1 MEIPPRPSSLAPTA
15 YSTGDYQY
23 QLSWDDYL
31 HRYPSLY
38 LIVSTTTSWAS
49 RPLPYQAA
57 IDRCQQLN
65 DGTATPQ
72 KGPELHATPAN
83 R

>member
-1 MEIPPRPSSLAPTA
+1 MTDERYRVTRFSQGYTSN
-15 YSTGDYQY
+15 G
-23 QLSWDDYL
+23 

-49 RPLPYQAA
+49 RPMPYQAA